1 MWNDIETTND
11 LLNFR
16 IVADTAAQLIRD
28 SGNEPLSIGISG
40 SWGSGKS
47 SLVKMI
53 GKSLNSEGES
63 EQKYLFLEFNAWLY
77 QGFDDAKMALLQSVS
92 DMLLEEAKK
101 QETVTDKA
109 ISLVKRVRWFKLLKL
124 GAPIASGAIF
134 GGVIGGP
141 VGAAIGAFGGLF
153 KGGDLPTQEELSKA
167 QETFKGLEPE
177 LKGILKDEET
187 ASLPKEI
194 ASLRQAFE
202 EILEGLNI
210 KLVVLVDDLDRCMPD
225 TAISTLE
232 AMRLLLFLPRTA
244 FIIAA
249 DEKMIRS
256 AVRSHFSNIQIDD
269 ELVTSYFDKLIQVPL
284 RVPRLGVS
292 EVKAYL
298 ILLFAEQAVS
308 KGVITQQILDEAKE
322 KILEAVKKP
331 WLGGLKQQSISEAFG
346 ASSSSLEKQI
356 DIGEQLAHIMATTE
370 QLAGNPRL
378 IKRFLNNL
386 IIRETIANIQGMGI
400 AFEELVKLQL
410 FERCASAAAFE
421 FLAKKVSESDDGK
434 VQFLIEVEEK
444 LKNSEDYE
452 APDQSWKD
460 PFIEEW
466 LKIAPLL
473 SDVDLRPLLH
483 LSRDKIVSLSG
494 IDELSQEAREVF
506 EALLI
511 AKSSNTKTLVTK
523 IQSLH
528 EVEVNQILRR
538 LKRRLRSQEWNSN
551 SLHGVLHV
559 VKAYPSLGS
568 SLIGLLEE
576 IPEAKRLASF
586 IPLLSN
592 EEWAKGIL
600 VQWEKDT
607 NTPESTKKAIQHK
620 IGGK

>member
-1 MWNDIETTND
+1 MWNDVETTND
-11 LLNFR
+11 LLNFGV
-16 IVADTAAQLIRD
+16 VADTAAQLIRD

-53 GKSLNSEGES
+53 GKSLNEGNQV

-92 DMLLEEAKK
+92 DLLLAEANSQK
-101 QETVTDKA
+101 TLTDKA
-109 ISLVKRVRWFKLLKL
+109 IELVKRVRWFKVLKL
-124 GAPIASGAIF
+124 GAPVASGAIL
-134 GGVIGGP
+134 GGTIGGP
-141 VGAAIGAFGGLF
+141 VGATIGAFLGLF
-153 KGGDLPTQEELSKA
+153 KGGDLPTQEELTKA
-167 QETFKGLEPE
+167 QESYKRLEPE
-177 LKGILKDEET
+177 LKGILKEEET

-194 ASLRQAFE
+194 ASLRKAFE
-202 EILEGLNI
+202 EILEGLNV

-232 AMRLLLFLPRTA
+232 AMRLLLFLPRTS

-284 RVPRLGVS
+284 RVPRIGIS

-298 ILLFAEQAVS
+298 ILLFAERAV
-308 KGVITQQILDEAKE
+308 KKDIITQETLNEARE

-331 WLGGLKQQSISEAFG
+331 WLGGLKQQVINEAFG
-346 ASSSSLEKQI
+346 TSSNFLEKQI
-356 DIGEQLAHIMATTE
+356 DIAEQLAHIMATTE

-386 IIRETIANIQGMGI
+386 IIRETIANTPGMGI

-410 FERCASAAAFE
+410 FERCASPSAFE

-434 VQFLIEVEEK
+434 VEFLMEIEEK
-444 LKNSEDYE
+444 LKRGEAYE
-452 APDQSWKD
+452 APNQSWKD

-466 LKIAPLL
+466 LQITPLL
-473 SDVDLRPLLH
+473 SSVDLRPLLH
-483 LSRDKIVSLSG
+483 LSKDTIVSLSG
-494 IDELSQEAREVF
+494 VDELSQEAKEIYD
-506 EALLI
+506 ALLVV
-511 AKSSNTKTLVTK
+511 KSSQATLVTK

-528 EVEVNQILRR
+528 ETEANQILIR
-538 LKRRLRSQEWNSN
+538 LKRKLRSQEWNNN
-551 SLHGVLHV
+551 SLHGVLHII
-559 VKAYPSLGS
+559 KAYPSLGG
-568 SLIGLLEE
+568 SLTSLLEE
-576 IPEAKRLASF
+576 IPTAKRLASF

-592 EEWAKGIL
+592 EEWAKGTL
-600 VQWEKDT
+600 LEWLKDPET
-607 NTPESTKKAIQHK
+607 PKNTQKAINHK
-620 IGGK
+620 FGGQ

>member
-1 MWNDIETTND
+1 MWNDVETTND
-11 LLNFR
+11 LLNYGV
-16 IVADTAAQLIRD
+16 VADTAAQLIRD
-28 SGNEPLSIGISG
+28 SANEPLSIGISG

-53 GKSLNSEGES
+53 GKSLASEEDVG
-63 EQKYLFLEFNAWLY
+63 QKYLFLEFNAWLY

-92 DMLLEEAKK
+92 DMLLEEANQQKNL
-101 QETVTDKA
+101 TDKA
-109 ISLVKRVRWFKLLKL
+109 IDLVKRVRWFKVLKM
-124 GAPIASGAIF
+124 GAPVASGAIV
-134 GGVIGGP
+134 GGTIGGP
-141 VGAAIGAFGGLF
+141 VGAAIGALGGLF
-153 KGGDLPTQEELSKA
+153 KGDGLPSQEDIEKA
-167 QETFKGLEPE
+167 QEAYKGLEPE

-187 ASLPKEI
+187 TSLPKEI
-194 ASLRQAFE
+194 ASLRQTSE
-202 EILEGLNI
+202 EILEGLDV

-298 ILLFAEQAVS
+298 ILLFAEQAV
-308 KGVITQQILDEAKE
+308 KKAVITQEVLDKARE
-322 KILEAVKKP
+322 KILDAVKKP
-331 WLGGLKQQSISEAFG
+331 WLGGLRQQAINEAFED
-346 ASSSSLEKQI
+346 SSNSLEKEI
-356 DIGEQLAHIMATTE
+356 DIAEQLAHIMATTE

-386 IIRETIANIQGMGI
+386 IIRETIANTQGMGI

-410 FERCASAAAFE
+410 FERCASPSAFE

-434 VQFLIEVEEK
+434 VEFLIKIEEK
-444 LKNSEDYE
+444 LKGGEEYE

-466 LKIAPLL
+466 LQITPLL

-483 LSRDKIVSLSG
+483 LSKDTIVSLSG
-494 IDELSQEAREVF
+494 VDELSQEAKEIYD
-506 EALLI
+506 ALLVV
-511 AKSSNTKTLVTK
+511 KSSQATLVTK

-528 EVEVNQILRR
+528 ETEANQILIR
-538 LKRRLRSQEWNSN
+538 LKRKLRSQEWHSD

-559 VKAYPSLGS
+559 IRAYPSLGS
-568 SLIGLLEE
+568 SLTGLLEE
-576 IPEAKRLASF
+576 IPSAKRLASF

-592 EEWAKGIL
+592 EEWAK
-600 VQWEKDT
+600 
-607 NTPESTKKAIQHK
+607 STLLEWS
-620 IGGK
+620 

>member
-11 LLNFR
+11 LLNFGV
-16 IVADTAAQLIRD
+16 VADTAAQLIRD

-53 GKSLNSEGES
+53 GKSLNEGEQA

-92 DMLLEEAKK
+92 DMLLEEANSQK
-101 QETVTDKA
+101 TLTDKA
-109 ISLVKRVRWFKLLKL
+109 INLVKRVQWFKVLKL
-124 GAPIASGAIF
+124 GAPVASGALL
-134 GGVIGGP
+134 GGAIGGP
-141 VGAAIGAFGGLF
+141 IGVAVGALGGLF
-153 KGGDLPTQEELSKA
+153 KGGALPTQEELTKVH
-167 QETFKGLEPE
+167 ETYKGLEPE
-177 LKGILKDEET
+177 LKGILKEQET
-187 ASLPKEI
+187 TSLPKEI

-232 AMRLLLFLPRTA
+232 AMRLLLFLPRTS

-256 AVRSHFSNIQIDD
+256 AVRSHFSKIQIDD

-298 ILLFAEQAVS
+298 ILLFAEQAV
-308 KGVITQQILDEAKE
+308 KKAVITQEVLSEARG
-322 KILEAVKKP
+322 KILETVKKP
-331 WLGGLKQQSISEAFG
+331 WLGGLKEQAINEAFG
-346 ASSSSLEKQI
+346 DSSNLLEKQI
-356 DIGEQLAHIMATTE
+356 DIAEQLAHIMATVE

-386 IIRETIANIQGMGI
+386 IIRETIANTQGIGI

-410 FERCASAAAFE
+410 FERCASPRAFE

-434 VQFLIEVEEK
+434 VEFLIEIEEK
-444 LKNSEDYE
+444 LKSGEDYE

-466 LKIAPLL
+466 LQITPLL
-473 SDVDLRPLLH
+473 SGVDLRPLLH
-483 LSRDKIVSLSG
+483 LSKDTIVSLSSV
-494 IDELSQEAREVF
+494 DELSQEAKEIYD
-506 EALLI
+506 ALLVV
-511 AKSSNTKTLVTK
+511 KSSQATLVSK

-528 EVEVNQILRR
+528 EMEANQILIR
-538 LKRRLRSQEWNSN
+538 LKRKLRSQEWNNN
-551 SLHGVLHV
+551 SLQGVLHV
-559 VKAYPSLGS
+559 IRAYPSLGS
-568 SLIGLLEE
+568 SLTGLLEE
-576 IPEAKRLASF
+576 IPSSKRLASF
-586 IPLLSN
+586 VPLLSN
-592 EEWAKGIL
+592 EEWAKSTL
-600 VQWEKDT
+600 LEWSKDPE
-607 NTPESTKKAIQHK
+607 TPKSTQKAINHK
-620 IGGK
+620 FGGQ

>member
-1 MWNDIETTND
+1 MWNDVETTND
-11 LLNFR
+11 LLNFGV
-16 IVADTAAQLIRD
+16 VADTAAQLIRD

-53 GKSLNSEGES
+53 GKSLNEGNQV

-92 DMLLEEAKK
+92 DLLLAEANSQK
-101 QETVTDKA
+101 TLTDKA
-109 ISLVKRVRWFKLLKL
+109 IELVKRVRWFKVLKL
-124 GAPIASGAIF
+124 GVPVASGAIL
-134 GGVIGGP
+134 GGTIGGP

-153 KGGDLPTQEELSKA
+153 KGGDLPTQEELTKA
-167 QETFKGLEPE
+167 QESYKRLEPE
-177 LKGILKDEET
+177 LKGILKEEET

-194 ASLRQAFE
+194 ASLRKAFE
-202 EILEGLNI
+202 EILEGLNV

-232 AMRLLLFLPRTA
+232 AMRLLLFLPRTS

-284 RVPRLGVS
+284 RVPRIGIS

-298 ILLFAEQAVS
+298 ILLFAERAV
-308 KGVITQQILDEAKE
+308 KKDIITQETLNEARE

-331 WLGGLKQQSISEAFG
+331 WLGGLKQQVINEAFG
-346 ASSSSLEKQI
+346 TSSNFLEKQI
-356 DIGEQLAHIMATTE
+356 DIAEQLAHIMATTE

-386 IIRETIANIQGMGI
+386 IIRETIANTQGMGI

-410 FERCASAAAFE
+410 FERCASPSAFE

-434 VQFLIEVEEK
+434 VEFLMEIEEK
-444 LKNSEDYE
+444 LKRGEAYE
-452 APDQSWKD
+452 APNQSWKD

-466 LKIAPLL
+466 LQITPLL
-473 SDVDLRPLLH
+473 SGVDLRPLLH
-483 LSRDKIVSLSG
+483 LSKDTIVSLSG
-494 IDELSQEAREVF
+494 VDELSQEAKEIYD
-506 EALLI
+506 ALLVV
-511 AKSSNTKTLVTK
+511 KSSQATLVTK
-523 IQSLH
+523 IKSLH
-528 EVEVNQILRR
+528 ETEANQILIR
-538 LKRRLRSQEWNSN
+538 LKRKLRSQEWNNN
-551 SLHGVLHV
+551 SLHGVLHII
-559 VKAYPSLGS
+559 KAYPSLGG
-568 SLIGLLEE
+568 SLTSLLEE
-576 IPEAKRLASF
+576 IPTAKRLASF

-592 EEWAKGIL
+592 EEWAKGTL
-600 VQWEKDT
+600 LEWLKDPET
-607 NTPESTKKAIQHK
+607 PKNTQKAINHK
-620 IGGK
+620 FGGQ

>member
-1 MWNDIETTND
+1 MWNDVETTND
-11 LLNFR
+11 LLNFGV
-16 IVADTAAQLIRD
+16 VADTAAQLIRD

-53 GKSLNSEGES
+53 GKSLNEGNQV

-92 DMLLEEAKK
+92 DLLLSEANSQK
-101 QETVTDKA
+101 TLTDKA
-109 ISLVKRVRWFKLLKL
+109 IELVKRVRWFKVLKL
-124 GAPIASGAIF
+124 GTPVASAAIL
-134 GGVIGGP
+134 GGTIGGP
-141 VGAAIGAFGGLF
+141 VGASIGAFLGLF
-153 KGGDLPTQEELSKA
+153 KGGDLPTQEELTKA
-167 QETFKGLEPE
+167 QESYKKLEPE
-177 LKGILKDEET
+177 LNGILKEEET

-194 ASLRQAFE
+194 ASLRKAFE
-202 EILEGLNI
+202 EILEGLNV

-298 ILLFAEQAVS
+298 ILLFAEQTVKKA
-308 KGVITQQILDEAKE
+308 VITQEVLDEARE
-322 KILEAVKKP
+322 KILVAVKKP
-331 WLGGLKQQSISEAFG
+331 WLGGLKQQAINEAFG
-346 ASSSSLEKQI
+346 DSSSLLEKQI
-356 DIGEQLAHIMATTE
+356 DIAEQLAHIMATTE

-386 IIRETIANIQGMGI
+386 IIRETIANTQGMGI

-410 FERCASAAAFE
+410 FERCASPSAFE

-434 VQFLIEVEEK
+434 VEFLMEIEEK
-444 LKNSEDYE
+444 LKSGEAYE
-452 APDQSWKD
+452 APNQSWKD

-466 LKIAPLL
+466 LQITPLL
-473 SDVDLRPLLH
+473 SGVDLRPLLH
-483 LSRDKIVSLSG
+483 LSKDKIVSLSG
-494 IDELSQEAREVF
+494 VDELSQEAKEIYD
-506 EALLI
+506 ALLVV
-511 AKSSNTKTLVTK
+511 KSSQATLVTK

-528 EVEVNQILRR
+528 ETEANQILIR
-538 LKRRLRSQEWNSN
+538 LKRKLRSQEWNNN
-551 SLHGVLHV
+551 SLYGVLHII
-559 VKAYPSLGS
+559 KAYPSLGGS
-568 SLIGLLEE
+568 FTSLLEE
-576 IPEAKRLASF
+576 IPTAKRLASF

-592 EEWAKGIL
+592 EEWAKGTL
-600 VQWEKDT
+600 LEWVKDPET
-607 NTPESTKKAIQHK
+607 PKNTQKAINHK
-620 IGGK
+620 FGGQ

>member
-11 LLNFR
+11 LLNFG

-53 GKSLNSEGES
+53 GKSLNSDEDS
-63 EQKYLFLEFNAWLY
+63 KQKYLFLEFNAWLY

-101 QETVTDKA
+101 QQTLTDKA
-109 ISLVKRVRWFKLLKL
+109 ISLVKRVRWFKLLKI
-124 GAPIASGAIF
+124 GAPVASGAIL
-134 GGVIGGP
+134 GGTIGGP
-141 VGAAIGAFGGLF
+141 IGTAIGAFGGLF
-153 KGGDLPTQEELSKA
+153 KGENLPTQEELAKA
-167 QETFKGLEPE
+167 HEAYKNIEPE
-177 LKGILKDEET
+177 LKSILKDEEV

-202 EILEGLNI
+202 EILKGLNI

-232 AMRLLLFLPRTA
+232 AMRLLLFVPRTA

-256 AVRSHFSNIQIDD
+256 AVRSHFSKIQIDD

-298 ILLFAEQAVS
+298 ILLFAEQAVKKES
-308 KGVITQQILDEAKE
+308 ITQEVLDKAKE

-331 WLGGLKQQSISEAFG
+331 WLGGLKQKSIVEAFED
-346 ASSSSLEKQI
+346 SSSLLTKQI
-356 DIGEQLAHIMATTE
+356 DIAEQLAHIMATTE

-386 IIRETIANIQGMGI
+386 IIRETIAITQGMGI

-410 FERCASAAAFE
+410 FERCASPVAFE

-434 VQFLIEVEEK
+434 AQFLIDIEDK
-444 LKNSEDYE
+444 LKNGEAYE

-466 LKIAPLL
+466 LQITPLL
-473 SDVDLRPLLH
+473 SDVDLRPLFH
-483 LSRDKIVSLSG
+483 LSRDKIVSLAG
-494 IDELSQEAREVF
+494 VDELSQEARDVYD
-506 EALLI
+506 ALLVV
-511 AKSSNTKTLVTK
+511 KSGNVKTMITK

-528 EVEVNQILRR
+528 ETEANQILIR
-538 LKRRLRSQEWNSN
+538 LKRKLRSQEWNAS
-551 SLHGVLHV
+551 SLYGVLHII
-559 VKAYPSLGS
+559 KAYPSLGS
-568 SLIGLLEE
+568 SLTDLLEE
-576 IPEAKRLASF
+576 IPTVKRLASYV
-586 IPLLSN
+586 PLLSN
-592 EEWAKGIL
+592 EEWAKSIL
-600 VQWEKDT
+600 VQWSKDE
-607 NTPESTKKAIQHK
+607 NTPENTKKAINIK
-620 IGGK
+620 LGGK

>member
-53 GKSLNSEGES
+53 GKSLNSEIES

-92 DMLLEEAKK
+92 DMLLAEANK
-101 QETVTDKA
+101 QKTLIDKS
-109 ISLVKRVRWFKLLKL
+109 IDLVKKVRWFKVLKL
-124 GAPIASGAIF
+124 GAPIASGAIL
-134 GGVIGGP
+134 GGIVGGP
-141 VGAAIGAFGGLF
+141 IGAAIGAFGGLF
-153 KGGDLPTQEELSKA
+153 KGGDLPTQEELLEA
-167 QETFKGLEPE
+167 QETYKGLEPE
-177 LKGILKDEET
+177 LKGILKAEET
-187 ASLPKEI
+187 TSLPKEI

-308 KGVITQQILDEAKE
+308 KGVITQQILDVAKE

-356 DIGEQLAHIMATTE
+356 DIAEQLAHIMATTE

-386 IIRETIANIQGMGI
+386 IIRETIAKIQGMGI

-410 FERCASAAAFE
+410 FERCVSPVAFE

-434 VQFLIEVEEK
+434 GEFLIEIEEK
-444 LKNSEDYE
+444 LKRGEEYE
-452 APDQSWKD
+452 APDPSWKD

-466 LKIAPLL
+466 LQITPLL

-483 LSRDKIVSLSG
+483 LSKNTIVSLSG
-494 IDELSQEAREVF
+494 IDELSQEAKEIYN
-506 EALLI
+506 ALLV
-511 AKSSNTKTLVTK
+511 AKSIQSTLVTK

-528 EVEVNQILRR
+528 EVEANQILIR
-538 LKRRLRSQEWNSN
+538 LKRKLRSQEWSSN

-559 VKAYPSLGS
+559 VKAHPSLGS
-568 SLIGLLEE
+568 SLTGLLEE

-592 EEWAKGIL
+592 EEWAKSIF

-620 IGGK
+620 LGAK

>member
-53 GKSLNSEGES
+53 GKSLDSDAES

-101 QETVTDKA
+101 EQTLTDKA
-109 ISLVKRVRWFKLLKL
+109 ISLVKRVRWFKVLKL
-124 GAPIASGAIF
+124 GTPIASGAIF
-134 GGVIGGP
+134 GGTVGGP
-141 VGAAIGAFGGLF
+141 IGAAIGAFGGLF
-153 KGGDLPTQEELSKA
+153 KGSDLPTQEELSKA
-167 QETFKGLEPE
+167 QEAYKSLEPE

-187 ASLPKEI
+187 VSLPKEI

-256 AVRSHFSNIQIDD
+256 AVRSHFSNLQIDD

-298 ILLFAEQAVS
+298 ILLFAEQAVK
-308 KGVITQQILDEAKE
+308 KGNITQEVLDEARE
-322 KILEAVKKP
+322 KILDAVKKP
-331 WLGGLKQQSISEAFG
+331 WLGGLKQQSIIEAFG
-346 ASSSSLEKQI
+346 TSSRLLEKQI
-356 DIGEQLAHIMATTE
+356 DIAEQLAYIMATTE

-386 IIRETIANIQGMGI
+386 IIRETIANTQGMGI

-410 FERCASAAAFE
+410 FERCSSSAAFE
-421 FLAKKVSESDDGK
+421 FLTKKVAESDDGK
-434 VQFLIEVEEK
+434 VEFLIEIEDK
-444 LKNSEDYE
+444 LKNSEEYE
-452 APDQSWKD
+452 APDPSWKD

-466 LKIAPLL
+466 LKIAPVL

-483 LSRDKIVSLSG
+483 LSKNTIISLSSV
-494 IDELSQEAREVF
+494 DELSQEAREIY
-506 EALLI
+506 EALLVV
-511 AKSSNTKTLVTK
+511 KSSNTKALVTK

-528 EVEVNQILRR
+528 EVEANKILIR
-538 LKRRLRSQEWNSN
+538 LKRRLRSQEWNGN

-568 SLIGLLEE
+568 SLTGLLEE
-576 IPEAKRLASF
+576 IPIAKRLPSF

-592 EEWAKGIL
+592 EEWAKSIL
-600 VQWEKDT
+600 IQWEKDT
-607 NTPESTKKAIQHK
+607 NTPEPTKKAIQHR

>member
-11 LLNFR
+11 LLNFGV
-16 IVADTAAQLIRD
+16 VADTAAQLIRD

-53 GKSLNSEGES
+53 GKSLNSEAES

-92 DMLLEEAKK
+92 DMLLEEAYK
-101 QETVTDKA
+101 QKTLTDKA
-109 ISLVKRVRWFKLLKL
+109 INLVKRVRWFKVLKF
-124 GAPIASGAIF
+124 GAPVASGAIL
-134 GGVIGGP
+134 GGMIGGP
-141 VGAAIGAFGGLF
+141 VGVAIGALGGLF
-153 KGGDLPTQEELSKA
+153 KGADLPTQEELKKA
-167 QETFKGLEPE
+167 QEAYRELEPE
-177 LKGILKDEET
+177 LKSMLKDQEIT
-187 ASLPKEI
+187 SLPKEI
-194 ASLRQAFE
+194 AKLRQTFE
-202 EILEGLNI
+202 EILEGLNV

-298 ILLFAEQAVS
+298 ILLLAEQAV
-308 KGVITQQILDEAKE
+308 KQEVITQKTLDEARG
-322 KILEAVKKP
+322 KILDAVKKP
-331 WLGGLKQQSISEAFG
+331 WLGGLKQQSVIEAFG
-346 ASSSSLEKQI
+346 DSSSSLEKQI
-356 DIGEQLAHIMATTE
+356 DIAEQLAHIMATTE

-386 IIRETIANIQGMGI
+386 VIRETIANTQGMGI

-410 FERCASAAAFE
+410 FERCASPRAFE
-421 FLAKKVSESDDGK
+421 FLAKKVSESDNGK
-434 VQFLIEVEEK
+434 VEFLIEIEEK
-444 LKNSEDYE
+444 LKGGEEYE

-466 LKIAPLL
+466 LQITPLL
-473 SDVDLRPLLH
+473 SGIDLRPLLH
-483 LSRDKIVSLSG
+483 LSRERIVSLSG
-494 IDELSQEAREVF
+494 VDELSQEAKSIY

-511 AKSSNTKTLVTK
+511 VKSHNTSLITS
-523 IQSLH
+523 IQSLQ
-528 EVEVNQILRR
+528 ETEANQILIR
-538 LKRRLRSQEWNSN
+538 LKRKLISEDWNKD
-551 SLHGVLHV
+551 SLQGVLHV
-559 VKAYPSLGS
+559 VKAYPSLTS
-568 SLIGLLEE
+568 SVISLLSET
-576 IPEAKRLASF
+576 PEAKRLASL
-586 IPLLSN
+586 IPILSN
-592 EEWAKGIL
+592 AEWAKDTL
-600 VQWEKDT
+600 LQWGKDE
-607 NTPESTKKAIQHK
+607 NTPERTKKAIQLK
-620 IGGK
+620 LGGN

>member
-53 GKSLNSEGES
+53 GKSLNSEAES

-92 DMLLEEAKK
+92 DMLLEEANK
-101 QETVTDKA
+101 QKTLIDKS
-109 ISLVKRVRWFKLLKL
+109 IDLVKKVRWFKVLKL
-124 GAPIASGAIF
+124 GAPIASGAIL
-134 GGVIGGP
+134 GGAVGGP
-141 VGAAIGAFGGLF
+141 IGAAIGAFGGLF

-167 QETFKGLEPE
+167 QETYKGLEPE
-177 LKGILKDEET
+177 LKSILKNEET
-187 ASLPKEI
+187 TSLPKEI
-194 ASLRQAFE
+194 ASLRQTFE

-298 ILLFAEQAVS
+298 ILLFAEQAVK
-308 KGVITQQILDEAKE
+308 KGNFTQEVLDEARE
-322 KILEAVKKP
+322 KILNAVKKP
-331 WLGGLKQQSISEAFG
+331 WLGGLKQQSITEAFG
-346 ASSSSLEKQI
+346 TFSSSLEKQI
-356 DIGEQLAHIMATTE
+356 DIAEQLAHIMATTE

-386 IIRETIANIQGMGI
+386 IIRETIANTQGMGI

-410 FERCASAAAFE
+410 FERCASPAAFE
-421 FLAKKVSESDDGK
+421 FFAKRVSDSDDGK
-434 VQFLIEVEEK
+434 VGFLIEIEEQ
-444 LKNSEDYE
+444 LKKGEDYE

-494 IDELSQEAREVF
+494 VDDLSQEAKEIYD
-506 EALLI
+506 ALVVVKSRQTTLI
-511 AKSSNTKTLVTK
+511 TQIK
-523 IQSLH
+523 SLH
-528 EVEVNQILRR
+528 ETEANQILIR
-538 LKRRLRSQEWNSN
+538 LKRRLRSQDWDSN
-551 SLHGVLHV
+551 SLQGVLHV
-559 VKAYPSLGS
+559 IKAYPSLGS
-568 SLIGLLEE
+568 SLTSFLEE
-576 IPEAKRLASF
+576 IPAAKRSASF
-586 IPLLSN
+586 VPLLSN
-592 EEWAKGIL
+592 EEWANSVLI
-600 VQWEKDT
+600 QWEKDPA
-607 NTPESTKKAIQHK
+607 TPARTKKAIQHK

>member
-1 MWNDIETTND
+1 MWNDVETTND
-11 LLNFR
+11 LLNFGV
-16 IVADTAAQLIRD
+16 VADTAAQLIRD

-53 GKSLNSEGES
+53 GKSLNKGNQV

-92 DMLLEEAKK
+92 DLLLAEANSQK
-101 QETVTDKA
+101 TLTDKA
-109 ISLVKRVRWFKLLKL
+109 IELVKRVRWFKVLKL
-124 GAPIASGAIF
+124 GTPVASAAIL
-134 GGVIGGP
+134 GGTIGGP
-141 VGAAIGAFGGLF
+141 VGASIGAFLGLF
-153 KGGDLPTQEELSKA
+153 KGGDLPTQEELTKA
-167 QETFKGLEPE
+167 QESYKKLEPE
-177 LKGILKDEET
+177 LNGILKEEET

-194 ASLRQAFE
+194 ASLRKAFE
-202 EILEGLNI
+202 EILEGLNV

-298 ILLFAEQAVS
+298 ILLFAEQTVKKA
-308 KGVITQQILDEAKE
+308 VITQEVLDEARE
-322 KILEAVKKP
+322 KILVAVKKP
-331 WLGGLKQQSISEAFG
+331 WLGGLKQQAINEAFG
-346 ASSSSLEKQI
+346 NSSSLLEKQI
-356 DIGEQLAHIMATTE
+356 DIAEQLAHIMATTE

-386 IIRETIANIQGMGI
+386 IIRETIANTQGMGI

-410 FERCASAAAFE
+410 FERCASPSAFE

-434 VQFLIEVEEK
+434 VEFLIEIEEK
-444 LKNSEDYE
+444 LKSGEDYE
-452 APDQSWKD
+452 APEQSWKD
-460 PFIEEW
+460 PFIKEW
-466 LKIAPLL
+466 LQITPLL
-473 SDVDLRPLLH
+473 SDIDLRPLLH
-483 LSRDKIVSLSG
+483 LSKDTIVSLSG
-494 IDELSQEAREVF
+494 VDELSQEAKEIYQ
-506 EALLI
+506 ALLSPRSI
-511 AKSSNTKTLVTK
+511 QSTLITQ

-528 EVEVNQILRR
+528 ETEVNQILIR
-538 LKRRLRSQEWNSN
+538 LKRKLRSQDWNSK
-551 SLHGVLHV
+551 SLHGVLHI

-568 SLIGLLEE
+568 SVAGLLEE
-576 IPEAKRLASF
+576 IPTVKRSASF
-586 IPLLSN
+586 VPLLSN
-592 EEWAKGIL
+592 EDWAKRAL

-607 NTPESTKKAIQHK
+607 DTPESTKKAIQLK
-620 IGGK
+620 LGGK

>member
-53 GKSLNSEGES
+53 GKSLNSGAES

-92 DMLLEEAKK
+92 DMLLAESNK
-101 QETVTDKA
+101 QKTLIDKS
-109 ISLVKRVRWFKLLKL
+109 IDLVKRVRWFKVLKL
-124 GAPIASGAIF
+124 GMPIASSALLGGA
-134 GGVIGGP
+134 VGGP
-141 VGAAIGAFGGLF
+141 IGAVVGVLGGFL
-153 KGGDLPTQEELSKA
+153 KNESLPSQEEFSKV
-167 QETFKGLEPE
+167 QEAYKNLEPE
-177 LKGILKDEET
+177 LQGLLKNEET
-187 ASLPKEI
+187 TSLPKEI

-298 ILLFAEQAVS
+298 ILLFAEQAVN

-356 DIGEQLAHIMATTE
+356 DIAEQLAHIMATTE

-410 FERCASAAAFE
+410 FERCASPAAFE

-434 VQFLIEVEEK
+434 VEFLRQVEEK
-444 LKNSEDYE
+444 LKNSEEFE
-452 APDQSWKD
+452 APDLSWKD

-466 LKIAPLL
+466 LQITPLL

-483 LSRDKIVSLSG
+483 LSKNTIVSLSG
-494 IDELSQEAREVF
+494 IDELSQEAKEIYN
-506 EALLI
+506 ALLV
-511 AKSSNTKTLVTK
+511 AKSIQATLVTK
-523 IQSLH
+523 IRSLH
-528 EVEVNQILRR
+528 EVEANKILIR
-538 LKRRLRSQEWNSN
+538 LKRKLRSQEWSSN
-551 SLHGVLHV
+551 SLYSVLHV
-559 VKAYPSLGS
+559 VKAHPSLGS
-568 SLIGLLEE
+568 SLAGLLEE
-576 IPEAKRLASF
+576 IPEVKRLASF
-586 IPLLSN
+586 IPLLPN
-592 EEWAKGIL
+592 EEWTKGIL

-620 IGGK
+620 FGGK

>member
-1 MWNDIETTND
+1 MWNDVETTND
-11 LLNFR
+11 LLNFGV
-16 IVADTAAQLIRD
+16 VADTAAQLIRD
-28 SGNEPLSIGISG
+28 SANEPLSIGISG

-53 GKSLNSEGES
+53 GKSLNTEEQS

-92 DMLLEEAKK
+92 DMLLEEANK
-101 QETVTDKA
+101 QKTLTDKA
-109 ISLVKRVRWFKLLKL
+109 VDLVKRVQWFKVLKM
-124 GAPIASGAIF
+124 GVPIASGAIV
-134 GGVIGGP
+134 GDSIGGP
-141 VGAAIGAFGGLF
+141 IGAVVGAFGGLF
-153 KGGDLPTQEELSKA
+153 KGDGLPSEEDITKA
-167 QETFKGLEPE
+167 QEAYKTLEPE

-187 ASLPKEI
+187 TSLPKEI

-202 EILEGLNI
+202 EILEGLDI

-298 ILLFAEQAVS
+298 ILLFAEQAVK
-308 KGVITQQILDEAKE
+308 KGVITQKILDKAKIE
-322 KILEAVKKP
+322 ILNAVKQP
-331 WLGGLKQQSISEAFG
+331 WLGGLKQQSITNAFG
-346 ASSSSLEKQI
+346 DSHSSLEKEI
-356 DIGEQLAHIMATTE
+356 DIAEQLAHIMATAE

-386 IIRETIANIQGMGI
+386 IIRETIANAQGMSI

-410 FERCASAAAFE
+410 FERCASPSAFE

-434 VQFLIEVEEK
+434 VEFLIEIEEK
-444 LKNSEDYE
+444 LKNGEDYE
-452 APDQSWKD
+452 APDHSWKD

-466 LKIAPLL
+466 LKITPLL
-473 SDVDLRPLLH
+473 SDIDLRPLLH
-483 LSRDKIVSLSG
+483 LSREKIVSLSG
-494 IDELSQEAREVF
+494 VDELSQEAKSIY
-506 EALLI
+506 EALLVV
-511 AKSSNTKTLVTK
+511 KSYNTTLITN
-523 IQSLH
+523 IQSLQ
-528 EVEVNQILRR
+528 ETEANQILIR
-538 LKRRLRSQEWNSN
+538 LKRKLMSEDWNKD
-551 SLHGVLHV
+551 SLQGVLHI
-559 VKAYPSLGS
+559 VKAYPSLNS
-568 SLIGLLEE
+568 SVIALLSE
-576 IPEAKRLASF
+576 IPVAKRLVSL
-586 IPLLSN
+586 IPILSN
-592 EEWAKGIL
+592 EEWAKDTL
-600 VQWEKDT
+600 LQWEKDD
-607 NTPESTKKAIQHK
+607 NTPERTKKAIQHK
-620 IGGK
+620 FGGN

>member
-11 LLNFR
+11 LLNFG
-16 IVADTAAQLIRD
+16 ILADTAAQLIRD

-53 GKSLNSEGES
+53 GKSLNTEEES
-63 EQKYLFLEFNAWLY
+63 KQKYLFLEFNAWLY

-101 QETVTDKA
+101 QQTLTDKA
-109 ISLVKRVRWFKLLKL
+109 ISLVKRVRWFKMLKI
-124 GAPIASGAIF
+124 GAPVASGAIL
-134 GGVIGGP
+134 GGTIGGP
-141 VGAAIGAFGGLF
+141 IGAALGAFGGLF
-153 KGGDLPTQEELSKA
+153 KGEDLPTHEELVKA
-167 QETFKGLEPE
+167 HEAYKNAEPE
-177 LKGILKDEET
+177 LKSILNDEEI

-202 EILEGLNI
+202 EILKGLNI

-232 AMRLLLFLPRTA
+232 AMRLLLFVPRTA

-256 AVRSHFSNIQIDD
+256 AVRSHFSRIQIDD

-298 ILLFAEQAVS
+298 ILLFAEQAFK
-308 KGVITQQILDEAKE
+308 KGNITQVVLDEARV

-331 WLGGLKQQSISEAFG
+331 WLGGLKQKLITEAFG
-346 ASSSSLEKQI
+346 DSHNLLEKQI
-356 DIGEQLAHIMATTE
+356 DIAEQLAHIMATTE

-386 IIRETIANIQGMGI
+386 VIRETIANTQGMGI
-400 AFEELVKLQL
+400 AFDELIKLQL
-410 FERCASAAAFE
+410 FERCASPVAFE
-421 FLAKKVSESDDGK
+421 FLAKKVSECDDGK
-434 VQFLIEVEEK
+434 VQFLIEIEGKIKNGEE
-444 LKNSEDYE
+444 YE

-466 LKIAPLL
+466 LQITPLL
-473 SDVDLRPLLH
+473 SNVDLRPLLY
-483 LSRDKIVSLSG
+483 LSRDKMVSLAG
-494 IDELSQEAREVF
+494 VDDLSHEAKEVYD
-506 EALLI
+506 ALVVV
-511 AKSSNTKTLVTK
+511 KSSQNTLVK
-523 IQSLH
+523 QIKSLH
-528 EVEVNQILRR
+528 ETEANQILIR
-538 LKRRLRSQEWNSN
+538 LKRKLRSQDWDSN
-551 SLHGVLHV
+551 SLHSVLHV
-559 VKAYPSLGS
+559 IKAYPSLGS
-568 SLIGLLEE
+568 SLTSFLEE
-576 IPEAKRLASF
+576 IPSAKRTASF
-586 IPLLSN
+586 VPLLLS
-592 EEWAKGIL
+592 EEWAKSVL
-600 VQWEKDT
+600 LQWEKDPA
-607 NTPESTKKAIQHK
+607 TPVTTKKAIQLK
-620 IGGK
+620 FGGK